1 MGYLCDIRV
10 MTIELEITPE
20 LQARIDAIAARSSLS
35 ASEVIADALENGHSL
50 EWQEQF
56 LDKVKAGIEAADRG
70 EFASRGDIEHVLNK
84 YRPS

>member
-1 MGYLCDIRV
+1 
-10 MTIELEITPE
+10 MTIELKITPE

-35 ASEVIADALENGHSL
+35 TSEVIADALENGHSL
-50 EWQEQF
+50 EWQERF

-70 EFASRGDIEHVLNK
+70 EFASREDIDRVLNK